1 MNLHV
6 DVERVLAAH
15 DTVRS
20 ELLAE
25 RTLGGQWVGELS
37 SSPLAT
43 ATAVSALTLAHA
55 VRPEERHA
63 KGAANGQINA
73 DHIVQGDLS
82 ELIVESLHWLA
93 QHQNADGGWGDTDR
107 DRSNPVATMLVQ
119 AAFRLTGVP
128 AKYAGLTER
137 AEQFVEAQGDLAG
150 FEAAV
155 RQRQNHARADASKF
169 GAGRF
174 TALASG
180 PRPALRAGLPA
191 AALVSA
197 LAAARCELR
206 NPSPG
211 RHRPT

>member
-25 RTLGGQWVGELS
+25 RTLGGQWVGELA

-55 VRPEERHA
+55 IRPEERHA
-63 KGAANGQINA
+63 EVGKGQFNA
-73 DHIVQGDLS
+73 DDVLRGDLS

-93 QHQNADGGWGDTDR
+93 QRQNEDGGWGDTDR
-107 DRSNPVATMLVQ
+107 DRSNLVATMLVQ

-128 AKYAGLTER
+128 A
-137 AEQFVEAQGDLAG
+137 
-150 FEAAV
+150 
-155 RQRQNHARADASKF
+155 
-169 GAGRF
+169 
-174 TALASG
+174 
-180 PRPALRAGLPA
+180 
-191 AALVSA
+191 
-197 LAAARCELR
+197 
-206 NPSPG
+206 
-211 RHRPT
+211 